1 MHEAAHSWRRPT
13 LVAAWPGMGA
23 VAQIAATHLAVRLQM
38 QAVEQFDLTR
48 LFDPTS
54 IRVAEGLVQ
63 PFSAPHEVLH
73 GFRNADGDRD
83 LLVLLSDRQPA
94 AHLRNHARLLL
105 ERARA
110 LGVERVVT
118 FAAMATPMHLHEEP
132 RVFATATGKALL
144 REALAAGAVRLD
156 DGEISGMNGLLL
168 GAAAEE
174 GIDALGLLGEMPF
187 FASNLPN
194 PKSAAAVLT
203 VFAKLT
209 GIAVDVA
216 PLRAEARRIEAA
228 LAAKL
233 PQARL
238 PAPTE
243 QPPATPQA
251 RPALGPEVVERIESL
266 FAAAANDRSKALEL
280 KAELDRHGLFRDY
293 EDRFLDLFRQ
303 GS

>member
-1 MHEAAHSWRRPT
+1 MSEAAHDWRRPT

-38 QAVEQFDLTR
+38 QPIEQFDLSR

-54 IRVAEGLVQ
+54 IRVADGVVQ
-63 PFSAPHEVLH
+63 PFVAPHEVLH
-73 GFRNADGDRD
+73 GFRNSGGDRD
-83 LLVLLSDRQPA
+83 LLVLLSDRQPT

-118 FAAMATPMHLHEEP
+118 FAAMATPMHLADDP
-132 RVFATATGKALL
+132 RVFATATAAPLL
-144 REALAAGAVRLD
+144 DEALAAGAVRLD

-168 GAAAEE
+168 GAAAEH
-174 GIDALGLLGEMPF
+174 GLDAIGLLGEMPF
-187 FASNLPN
+187 FASNMPN

-203 VFAKLT
+203 VFARLT
-209 GIAVDVA
+209 GVSVDVG
-216 PLRAEARRIEAA
+216 PLRTEARRIEAA
-228 LAAKL
+228 IAAKL
-233 PQARL
+233 PPARL
-238 PAPTE
+238 P
-243 QPPATPQA
+243 PPAAEPPVPQQ
-251 RPALGPEVVERIESL
+251 RPALGPEVIERIESL
-266 FAAAANDRSKALEL
+266 FAAAASDRSKALEL